1 MFEHLARNSQ
11 RFAAPR
17 ARSAVKRLCYIGV
30 MLALVPAVAVPPP
43 AFAGSGAQDS
53 ASAGSEYKPEPV
65 YWDVFEKI
73 KDEAFARSEVME
85 NASWLTDVFGPR
97 NSKSSGYVAASEWAR
112 QKLEDYGLT
121 DAHMEPFEF
130 AVGWE
135 NKYTSIHMTSPQYLR
150 IIGYPAGW
158 SAGTDGKILAPV
170 KHVDLEAI
178 TSEADLEQY
187 RGQLDGY
194 ILLVSPI
201 QPAPT
206 EYEYVPTSFTEEELD
221 EMSAIPVPGS
231 DSGEARRRRARGE
244 GLTREQKF
252 DFVFAEGALAVV
264 RPDGRDGFGYGLVDA
279 AVNGYAMRKRM
290 WEADAPPPIT
300 EVVVA
305 VEHYN
310 RMVRIL
316 EKGVP
321 VEMELEIRVDFLAG
335 DPVDFN
341 VIAEIPGT
349 DLAHEIVI
357 IGAHLQSEPVGTG
370 AIDDAA
376 GVVAVMEAARI
387 LKSIGAQPRRT
398 IRVGLW
404 GGHEMGVVGNR
415 SHVAANFAD
424 VETQEYKKDYDN
436 FSAYFNLDIG
446 TGRIVGVS
454 IMGSELLRSILS
466 EWMKPLRS
474 LGMTHLFTSGM
485 QHEAY
490 EEVGLPG
497 FYFDHDRRLI
507 DDMNSHTNMDVY
519 DRLVPDGLI
528 QASVVLATFAY
539 HAAMR
544 DEKLP
549 RPHPRPW

>member
-1 MFEHLARNSQ
+1 
-11 RFAAPR
+11 
-17 ARSAVKRLCYIGV
+17 
-30 MLALVPAVAVPPP
+30 
-43 AFAGSGAQDS
+43 
-53 ASAGSEYKPEPV
+53 
-65 YWDVFEKI
+65 
-73 KDEAFARSEVME
+73 
-85 NASWLTDVFGPR
+85 
-97 NSKSSGYVAASEWAR
+97 
-112 QKLEDYGLT
+112 
-121 DAHMEPFEF
+121 
-130 AVGWE
+130 
-135 NKYTSIHMTSPQYLR
+135 
-150 IIGYPAGW
+150 
-158 SAGTDGKILAPV
+158 
-170 KHVDLEAI
+170 
-178 TSEADLEQY
+178 
-187 RGQLDGY
+187 
-194 ILLVSPI
+194 
-201 QPAPT
+201 
-206 EYEYVPTSFTEEELD
+206 
-221 EMSAIPVPGS
+221 
-231 DSGEARRRRARGE
+231 
-244 GLTREQKF
+244 
-252 DFVFAEGALAVV
+252 
-264 RPDGRDGFGYGLVDA
+264 
-279 AVNGYAMRKRM
+279 
-290 WEADAPPPIT
+290 
-300 EVVVA
+300 
-305 VEHYN
+305 
-310 RMVRIL
+310 MVRIL

-321 VEMELEIRVDFLAG
+321 VEMELEIRVEFLAG

-387 LKSIGAQPRRT
+387 LKAIGAQPRRT

-424 VETQEYKKDYDN
+424 VKTQEYKEDYDN

-454 IMGSELLRSILS
+454 IMGSEVLRSILS

-528 QASVVLATFAY
+528 QASIVLATFAY